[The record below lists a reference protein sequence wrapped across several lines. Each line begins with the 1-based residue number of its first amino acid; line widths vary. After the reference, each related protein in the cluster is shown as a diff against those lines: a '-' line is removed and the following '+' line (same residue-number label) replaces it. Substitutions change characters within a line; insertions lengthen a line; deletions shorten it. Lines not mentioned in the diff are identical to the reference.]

1 MILGR
6 AAVPVLGIACV
17 VMVIV
22 HHNDSAAA
30 VAVVMIHIV
39 HHLHV
44 HSHHRAHRHSHH
56 HTASHTHAAAATSH
70 ATAIGAITV
79 STVGIRLLV
88 NDSGSGYWSC
98 SSPAFNCD
106 CGWLSVCSLD
116 DNFGCTLSNRG
127 STSTDWIAHLLL
139 LHQFLLLHHHL
150 PLLLRCQY
158 RQLDVKNLN

>member
-6 AAVPVLGIACV
+6 AAVPVLGIARV

-22 HHNDSAAA
+22 HHNDAAAA

-56 HTASHTHAAAATSH
+56 HTAGHAHTTAASH
-70 ATAIGAITV
+70 ATAIGAIAVGTI
-79 STVGIRLLV
+79 GIRLLV

-106 CGWLSVCSLD
+106 CSWLSVCSLN
-116 DNFGCTLSNRG
+116 DNFGCTLSNRS